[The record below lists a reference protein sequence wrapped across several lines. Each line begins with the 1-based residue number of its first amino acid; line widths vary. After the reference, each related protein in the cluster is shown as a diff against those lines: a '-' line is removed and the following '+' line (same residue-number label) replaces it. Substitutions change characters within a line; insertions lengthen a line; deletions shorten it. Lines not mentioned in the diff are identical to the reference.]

1 MAIAAIASAAAAPLP
16 TTPTLPSTGQIGWTG
31 GTAIGQP
38 GSIPPGDTLS
48 SVAGAANGSQ
58 GFGQAL
64 TKALDGLQGAQAKA
78 DHLAVGAATGDL
90 TNVHDYMIAATE
102 ASLATQ
108 LTVAVRNKAVEAF
121 NQIMNMGV

>member
-1 MAIAAIASAAAAPLP
+1 MATAAIAGAAAAPLP

-31 GTAIGQP
+31 AGGPGAIPAGDSATTA
-38 GSIPPGDTLS
+38 
-48 SVAGAANGSQ
+48 AANGSQ